1 MKRCKNQVSESSSRL
16 SSSTEWCQSYLS
28 SQPIYFGNG
37 ASSQFYNLGFQ
48 DRNMLPPNL
57 ELVTPSAD
65 GMDYSTLHPATS
77 LNYFSSQLV
86 FPNNVGQDLY
96 HNPSA
101 YRMLT
106 CPVENIPKVVLA
118 QDGINVV
125 TACSGGSPSAVD
137 LLQPQ
142 AFMNNVY
149 LPYYN
154 PFHYQPSMAQS
165 VSTQCNQYLPSSGSI
180 SNHNCF
186 STDLVPR
193 QSLSGHTILV
203 PTSLP
208 NHVFSQAL
216 YKASGHNLG
225 GFEVMSGVAP
235 GMQLRSSTPSKQNI
249 VQECTVFK
257 ASKKHVS
264 PSSPPVISRQQ
275 KKRKPNQSPSGAR
288 DRRKSKTASLCNS
301 ELHKNDEVRAY
312 KQQSIRYFNNGVE
325 VDKHGKQI
333 SK

>member
-1 MKRCKNQVSESSSRL
+1 
-16 SSSTEWCQSYLS
+16 
-28 SQPIYFGNG
+28 
-37 ASSQFYNLGFQ
+37 
-48 DRNMLPPNL
+48 MLPPNE

-65 GMDYSTLHPATS
+65 GSMDYSNFHPATS

-86 FPNNVGQDLY
+86 FPYNVSQDIY

-101 YRMLT
+101 YHMLT
-106 CPVENIPKVVLA
+106 GPVENVPKLVLA

-125 TACSGGSPSAVD
+125 TACSGESPSGVD

-142 AFMNNVY
+142 AFISNVY

-154 PFHYQPSMAQS
+154 PFHNQPSIVQS
-165 VSTQCNQYLPSSGSI
+165 LSAHCNQFLPSIGSKA
-180 SNHNCF
+180 NHNYF

-208 NHVFSQAL
+208 NQVFSRAL
-216 YKASGHNLG
+216 HRVSGCHLG
-225 GFEVMSGVAP
+225 GFEVKSGVAP
-235 GMQLRSSTPSKQNI
+235 GMQLRSSTPSQRNI
-249 VQECTVFK
+249 VQECTVFTEP
-257 ASKKHVS
+257 KKHVS

-275 KKRKPNQSPSGAR
+275 KKRKPNQSPSDAK
-288 DRRKSKTASLCNS
+288 DRRKSKMATLCNS
-301 ELHKNDEVRAY
+301 ELHKNDEVCAY

-325 VDKHGKQI
+325 VDKYGKQI
-333 SK
+333 PK